1 MLESDIPQIMM
12 TIITIVKPV
21 MKKNNTIL
29 VICYKK
35 KLFQAWTDARSQSE
49 LALFHSL
56 KWQLAITTKY
66 KCFILERALV
76 ERLKAILR
84 KLLSLKSFGMECEV
98 RARCFVVKC
107 SLAFQEPGKWGWG
120 GVGWGYSL

>member
-12 TIITIVKPV
+12 TIIIIVKPV

-66 KCFILERALV
+66 KFILYTGACFGRAI
-76 ERLKAILR
+76 KGDFTKI
-84 KLLSLKSFGMECEV
+84 
-98 RARCFVVKC
+98 VVPKI
-107 SLAFQEPGKWGWG
+107 FWH
-120 GVGWGYSL
+120 GV